1 MKPLLKIILPMMLLG
16 SVETAFFL
24 YLHESMTFRLDSFFF
39 GWGVIWLIFLSFS
52 VKGTGPSGVLRG
64 IGSSGNTDVMNYST
78 LAGASAESSFSGKKK
93 YQIHPFM
100 TSINFIYLLLLI
112 CNVIGYILTQ

>member
-39 GWGVIWLIFLSFS
+39 GWGGVIWLIFLSFS

-78 LAGASAESSFSGKKK
+78 LAAPAQNHPLVAKKNTK
-93 YQIHPFM
+93 YIH
-100 TSINFIYLLLLI
+100 L
-112 CNVIGYILTQ
+112 